1 MRNFWGAIERLKRA
15 YYVGTVLC
23 KAIGLMELVL
33 WLRSVPLPLSRLR
46 SERITCHLSFVF
58 WRSFTSVK
66 KLPPLILSVALVLSV
81 GQARADFDAGVAA
94 YELSD
99 FVSALREFRLSAI
112 QGDARAQYMLGL
124 MHAGGHGMLADHIEA
139 MRWFRR
145 AANQGHAKSQFELG
159 VMHQRGLSPSGSSP
173 RVINDPVT
181 GFGVAPA
188 PNHQRLGISYAEA
201 AKWYGLAANQGLVE
215 AQYNL
220 GLMYASGGGVPED
233 YVRAYV
239 WWTVA
244 KRHGNEQA
252 ATKLKILEP
261 LMSRKDIV
269 DAESRADEWWKQN
282 P

>member
-1 MRNFWGAIERLKRA
+1 MRNSWGSTEWLDYA
-15 YYVGTVLC
+15 YYVSSVRC
-23 KAIGLMELVL
+23 EVSGLMRFVI
-33 WLRSVPLPLSRLR
+33 WLRLLLRRSSQIRNECKSCYLCSVFLG
-46 SERITCHLSFVF
+46 SFIF
-58 WRSFTSVK
+58 VK
-66 KLPPLILSVALVLSV
+66 KLPPLILGVVLVLSV
-81 GQARADFDAGVAA
+81 GQAKADFDGGVAA

-99 FVSALREFRLSAI
+99 FVSALREFRLAAT
-112 QGDARAQYMLGL
+112 QGDVRAQYMLGL
-124 MHAGGHGMLADHIEA
+124 MHAGGHGMLADHTEA

-145 AANQGHAKSQFELG
+145 AANQGHARSQFKLG
-159 VMHQRGLSPSGSSP
+159 VMHQRGMSSSVNPP
-173 RVINDPVT
+173 RVIAKT

-244 KRHGNEQA
+244 KRHGNEKA

-269 DAESRADEWWKQN
+269 EAESRADEWRSQH